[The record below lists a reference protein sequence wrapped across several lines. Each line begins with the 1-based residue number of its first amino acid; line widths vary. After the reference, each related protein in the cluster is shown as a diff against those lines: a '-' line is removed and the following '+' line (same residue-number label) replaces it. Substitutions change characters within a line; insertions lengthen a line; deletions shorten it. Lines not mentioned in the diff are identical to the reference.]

1 MNAYATILEKGRGWV
16 TIAHHP
22 GGIDTVIGR
31 FTAKYQ
37 AKACA
42 DTFNNAAARAADI
55 DYWCGDDAE
64 RAAEVCPTCGRDT
77 SRSEGWS
84 TGQCDDCYL
93 DDRHG
98 PAVTDVDLDDPDV
111 YAAEVAV
118 HGDIVVELVAAVE
131 RHSNMLADLVRLVDK
146 LERRVAALEHPE
158 PVH

>member
-42 DTFNNAAARAADI
+42 DTFNNAAARDAASLL
-55 DYWCGDDAE
+55 DDA
-64 RAAEVCPTCGRDT
+64 
-77 SRSEGWS
+77 
-84 TGQCDDCYL
+84 
-93 DDRHG
+93 
-98 PAVTDVDLDDPDV
+98 DV
-111 YAAEVAV
+111 YAEEVAV

-131 RHSNMLADLVRLVDK
+131 RHSNMLADLVRLIDR
-146 LERRVAALEHPE
+146 LERRVAALEHPK

>member
-42 DTFNNAAARAADI
+42 DTFNNAAASAPPTSTTGSATSAGEPAMTDADL
-55 DYWCGDDAE
+55 YNQMLDDADLHE
-64 RAAEVCPTCGRDT
+64 LKHAATT
-77 SRSEGWS
+77 
-84 TGQCDDCYL
+84 
-93 DDRHG
+93 
-98 PAVTDVDLDDPDV
+98 AVT
-111 YAAEVAV
+111 A
-118 HGDIVVELVAAVE
+118 ELVAAVE
-131 RHSNMLADLVRLVDK
+131 RHSNMLADLVDL
-146 LERRVAALEHPE
+146 LNTIERRVAALEHPK